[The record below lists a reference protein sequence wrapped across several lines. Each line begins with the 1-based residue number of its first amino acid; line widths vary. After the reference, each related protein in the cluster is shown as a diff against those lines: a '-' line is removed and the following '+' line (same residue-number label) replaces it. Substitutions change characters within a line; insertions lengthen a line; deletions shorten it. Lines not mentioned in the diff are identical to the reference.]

1 MKLRAKILSKYAEQI
16 KAGKNSTED
25 INVKSTLAL
34 VLARRYDHNFSVEN
48 VFFDTND
55 FIKHVTEGG
64 RPGAW
69 YVLDDTI
76 MTPQKG
82 DRKGEKSA
90 NKSRRGGIR
99 NSCGVSLGFSYRKV
113 VETTIRPRTMSEI
126 LKSGKK
132 Y

>member
-1 MKLRAKILSKYAEQI
+1 
-16 KAGKNSTED
+16 
-25 INVKSTLAL
+25 
-34 VLARRYDHNFSVEN
+34 
-48 VFFDTND
+48 
-55 FIKHVTEGG
+55 
-64 RPGAW
+64 
-69 YVLDDTI
+69 

-82 DRKGEKSA
+82 DRTVEKSA
-90 NKSRRGGIR
+90 NGARRGEIR